1 VKKISLI
8 FFLFLWSWSCVT
20 LQPPPPSIYIENLPQ
35 SITSGLTLEERI
47 AAEEAWKNLK
57 QGNAS
62 KAEKTITR
70 LGVDSPIYYVGL
82 GYVYFV
88 LDDLPTAEEGFK
100 AAIRN
105 SPDLT
110 LAHLGLAQLYQKTGQ
125 EDRVFSE
132 LQEVLKREPSHP
144 WAKQEFATLKTKKT
158 GDFLDQAK
166 AFQAEGN
173 IEKSKEAYLK
183 ALHYSP
189 ECTEAHMALA
199 KIYKK
204 ANDPKSALVHL
215 KAANTNE
222 PSNKKILTEYAEA
235 LFAAEQYPK
244 SLDIY
249 ENLQDLEPQNKE
261 IQERIESIKNKLGI
275 FELASQYNTIPA
287 AVAISRE
294 EIAALLAVKFKGILE
309 DPTAKNPIVTD
320 IATSWASKYILKITA
335 LGILDVYA
343 NHTFEPKKIVTRAE
357 MAEILLRL
365 VDFLKKKGYK
375 LIQQFSPERIQISDI
390 APDNYYYPMIAQ
402 IIAYQIMDLSPQK
415 AFSPEQSLSGQE
427 AIKILDIVLA
437 LVK

>member
-8 FFLFLWSWSCVT
+8 FFLFLLSWSCVT
-20 LQPPPPSIYIENLPQ
+20 FQPPPPSIYIENLPQ
-35 SITSGLTLEERI
+35 SITTELTLEERI

-62 KAEKTITR
+62 KAEKTISR

-82 GYVYFV
+82 GYVYFL
-88 LDDLPTAEEGFK
+88 LDDLPTAEGSFK
-100 AAIRN
+100 AGIKN
-105 SPDLT
+105 SPNLI

-125 EDRVFSE
+125 EEQVFSE
-132 LQEVLKREPSHP
+132 LREVLKREPSHP
-144 WAKQEFATLKTKKT
+144 WAKQEFKALKAKKT

-166 AFQAEGN
+166 AFRAKGN
-173 IEKSKEAYLK
+173 IENSKEAYLR
-183 ALHYSP
+183 ALYYSP
-189 ECTEAHMALA
+189 ESIEAHMALA
-199 KIYKK
+199 EIYKK
-204 ANDPKSALVHL
+204 ANDLKSALVHL

-235 LFAAEQYPK
+235 LFQAEQYPK
-244 SLDIY
+244 SLEAY
-249 ENLQDLEPQNKE
+249 ENLQELEPQNKE

-275 FELASQYNTIPA
+275 FELASQYNTIPTSV
-287 AVAISRE
+287 AVSRE
-294 EIAALLAVKFKGILE
+294 EVAALLAIKFKGILE
-309 DPTAKNPIVTD
+309 DPSAKNPIVTD
-320 IATSWASKYILKITA
+320 ISTSWASKYILKATS

-357 MAEILLRL
+357 MAEILLHL

-375 LIQQFSPERIQISDI
+375 LIQQFPPGRIQISDV
-390 APDNYYYPMIAQ
+390 APDNYYYPMIIQ

-415 AFSPEQSLSGQE
+415 TFSPEQSLSGQE